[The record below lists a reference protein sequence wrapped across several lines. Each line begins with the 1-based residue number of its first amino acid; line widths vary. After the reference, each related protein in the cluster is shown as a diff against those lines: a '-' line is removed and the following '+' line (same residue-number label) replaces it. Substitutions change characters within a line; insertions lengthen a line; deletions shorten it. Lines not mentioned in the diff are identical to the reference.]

1 MRTVLTRQIND
12 GIFRLK
18 ASDCPRTCATWHSG
32 VGIERED
39 CIECCPHFV
48 GAEPSRGNPG
58 YNRVQC
64 TVTAEELV
72 ALALMEE

>member
-18 ASDCPRTCATWHSG
+18 ASDCPRFCAEWNSG
-32 VGIERED
+32 YGIETED
-39 CIECCPHFV
+39 CLRHCPHFV
-48 GAEPSRGNPG
+48 KADPSRGNPG
-58 YNRVQC
+58 YNQVHC
-64 TVTAEELV
+64 TATTEELV